1 MSTHNG
7 RNPIADAVRR
17 ATHTKTDKP
26 PSAGQQIMATVGI
39 AGEQDLRLDTH
50 GSGNRKDWGGHIAVS
65 TDNLLI
71 YLHDQIAARL
81 YANAWVDAWYNAS
94 RLPKTVHT
102 GPADHGPVLMVRAHG
117 SDSVDHVFDVVH
129 NVALIRIGGLTWRI
143 HDQVAWASTE
153 RKWREA
159 SVLAPMVL
167 PVSRYQS
174 SKPGPAGDHDQPP
187 AWAEIRGPRPTL

>member
-1 MSTHNG
+1 MSARSA

-17 ATHTKTDKP
+17 ATQTKTEKP
-26 PSAGQQIMATVGI
+26 PSAGQQILATVDV

-71 YLHDQIAARL
+71 YLHDQLAARQ
-81 YANAWVDAWYNAS
+81 YAEAWIDAWYNVS
-94 RLPKTVHT
+94 RLPKSVET
-102 GPADHGPVLMVRAHG
+102 GPAAHGPVMMVRAHG
-117 SDSVDHVFDVVH
+117 SDSVDHVFSSAQ
-129 NVALIRIGGLTWRI
+129 NLAIIRIGGLTWRI

-153 RKWREA
+153 CKWREVSA
-159 SVLAPMVL
+159 LAPLVL

-174 SKPGPAGDHDQPP
+174 AKPRPTKDYEQRP
-187 AWAEIRGPRPTL
+187 AWAEIRGARPTL